1 MVGKYVQIHPA
12 YKQKVWGKNVGDEYV
27 TDGFV
32 FRGKK
37 PFDKALEGLKEI
49 MKKGV
54 QDEIC
59 NVKFKVL
66 DDRKNGTGI
75 DIDVE
80 VVDGKERGVG
90 ILKLYGPNSKK
101 KENVIMV
108 SKSKDS
114 EHKFVIILTEKV
126 IKPLMDK
133 GSLQ

>member
-1 MVGKYVQIHPA
+1 MTLTI
-12 YKQKVWGKNVGDEYV
+12 
-27 TDGFV
+27 
-32 FRGKK
+32 
-37 PFDKALEGLKEI
+37 
-49 MKKGV
+49 
-54 QDEIC
+54 EIC
-59 NVKFKVL
+59 LFFKPSRT

-133 GSLQ
+133 FLVGEKQTETIVEANVMSSVSDEEETLACKFCGKMCVSSAGLKGKRE